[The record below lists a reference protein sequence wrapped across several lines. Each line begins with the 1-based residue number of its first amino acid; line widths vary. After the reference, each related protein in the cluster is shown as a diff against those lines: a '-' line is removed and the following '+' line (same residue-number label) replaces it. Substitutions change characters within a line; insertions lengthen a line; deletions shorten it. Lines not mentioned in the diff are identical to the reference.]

1 MRNAAQDRNGFVN
14 GRLRHDHRLEPALQ
28 RGVLFNVL
36 AVFREGRRADDLNF
50 SARERRLED
59 ICRVHR
65 PFGVAR
71 ADQIVYLVDH
81 KDDVAEL
88 FDLLDEA
95 LHAAFKL
102 TAELRARDQRRQIHQ
117 IDLFVQQLIRNIAA
131 HDLLREAL
139 GNGRLADARLADQTG
154 IVFLTAVEDLHD
166 ALRLDLA
173 ADDAVKLA
181 VARLA
186 GQILAVGIEELVP
199 LLALTGRL
207 LLRSLLLFLLVLLCR
222 QLAFVSG
229 IAEKLIEEREG
240 RRLALL
246 LLVVLVTVRLL
257 LLGGDHAQS
266 AQSVGHFAAQI
277 FQIVVRD
284 AHALHQI
291 VHGLDAKLPRTFEAE
306 ALVDGISVFN
316 FCNENDR
323 KIFLAS

>member
-1 MRNAAQDRNGFVN
+1 
-14 GRLRHDHRLEPALQ
+14 
-28 RGVLFNVL
+28 
-36 AVFREGRRADDLNF
+36 
-50 SARERRLED
+50 
-59 ICRVHR
+59 
-65 PFGVAR
+65 
-71 ADQIVYLVDH
+71 
-81 KDDVAEL
+81 
-88 FDLLDEA
+88 
-95 LHAAFKL
+95 
-102 TAELRARDQRRQIHQ
+102 
-117 IDLFVQQLIRNIAA
+117 
-131 HDLLREAL
+131 
-139 GNGRLADARLADQTG
+139 
-154 IVFLTAVEDLHD
+154 
-166 ALRLDLA
+166 
-173 ADDAVKLA
+173 
-181 VARLA
+181 
-186 GQILAVGIEELVP
+186 VP

-257 LLGGDHAQS
+257 LLGGDHAQP